1 MAAPPAKPWKG
12 DEIRRTFLRFFE
24 ERGHQVVASSSL
36 IPANDPTL
44 LFTNAGMNQFKE
56 TFLGRETRSYRRA
69 CSSQKC
75 LRVSGKHNDLEQVGR
90 TPRHHTFFEM
100 LGNFSFGDYFKAEAI
115 PMAWEL
121 VTRTYGL
128 DPSRLWITV
137 FREDDEAF
145 RTWTAGVGLE
155 PERVL
160 RMDEADNFW
169 SMGETGPCGP
179 CSEIHIDRGE
189 KHGCGRPGCA
199 VGCGCD
205 RFMELWN
212 LVFMEFDRGKDGTL
226 RPLAARGVDTGMGLE
241 RIASVL
247 QGVESNYDTD
257 LLREI
262 LEEGSRLTGVS
273 PGSSPAGDVS
283 LRVIA
288 DHARAVTFVIA
299 DGVIPANDG
308 RGYVLRRI
316 LRRAIRHGRMLGK
329 TEPFLHLL
337 TRKVVDRNADAYPA
351 LAESRDLV
359 AQVCLREEERFASTL
374 SVALNL
380 FDELAE
386 KLRGKGEKQVPGGE
400 AFRLYD
406 TFGLPLDLMVDE
418 AESLGLTLDHAG
430 FEREM
435 EQQRSRARKSW
446 KGAGAAE
453 RGDSGEFAGLAPT
466 RFLGYEQV
474 SADGC
479 RILALRAGGKRTGVL
494 LEGQSG
500 EVLLDASPFYAEAG
514 GQVGDMGW
522 LTGPQGRAEV
532 LDCKLAAPGIRLHQ
546 VRVQAGALSEG
557 DLVAAQVDADRRAET
572 ARHHTATH
580 LLHAALREVVGT
592 HVKQAGSLVAPDHLR
607 FDFSHYAPVSPALA
621 GQVED
626 LVNEVI
632 LSDLPVTADEM
643 PLDDALAAGAM
654 ALFGEKYGERVRVVR
669 VGRFST
675 ELCGGTHTRSTGE
688 LGLFRITGERGIS
701 SGVRRVEA
709 LSGESSLRRV
719 REDAAILAQLQQL
732 FNVDRAAV
740 PEGVERLLQQNRAL
754 AREVEKLKLRLA
766 TAGEGESAAR
776 VHEVGDVKV
785 LPLYVEGMDKKG
797 LRELADRQRG
807 QMGRGVVALGTNP
820 EPDRG
825 MLLVAVS
832 RDLAGRL
839 DARSIVGELAREF
852 DGRGGGRI
860 DLAEAGGRSTP
871 EGIRRALERTP
882 DVVLR
887 QMEAAK

>member
-1 MAAPPAKPWKG
+1 MARYQGPWKG
-12 DEIRRTFLRFFE
+12 EEIRKTFLRFFE

-56 TFLGRETRSYRRA
+56 IFLGRESRSYRRA

-100 LGNFSFGDYFKAEAI
+100 LGNFSFGDYFKSEAI

-121 VTRTYGL
+121 MTRVYGL
-128 DPSRLWITV
+128 DPANLWITV
-137 FREDDEAF
+137 FREDDDAF
-145 RTWTAGVGLE
+145 RIWVREAGL
-155 PERVL
+155 PESRVL

-179 CSEIHIDRGE
+179 CSEIHFDRGSG
-189 KHGCGRPGCA
+189 HGCGKPGCG
-199 VGCGCD
+199 VGCSCD

-212 LVFMEFDRGKDGTL
+212 LVFMEFDRQKDGTL
-226 RPLAARGVDTGMGLE
+226 RPLAAPGVDTGMGLE

-262 LEEGSRLTGVS
+262 LEEGARLTDVT
-273 PGSSPAGDVS
+273 PGASAASDVS

-288 DHARAVTFVIA
+288 DHVRAVAFLIA

-316 LRRAIRHGRMLGK
+316 LRRAIRHGRMLG
-329 TEPFLHLL
+329 TREPFLHSL
-337 TRKVVDRNADAYPA
+337 TRKVADLNAAAYPA
-351 LAESRDLV
+351 LAESRDFV
-359 AQVCLREEERFASTL
+359 SQVCLREEERFAATL

-380 FDELAE
+380 FDELVA
-386 KLRGKGEKQVPGGE
+386 KLKAKGETQVPGSE

-418 AESLGLTLDHAG
+418 AESLGLTLDNAG

-435 EQQRSRARKSW
+435 EQQRIRARKSW
-446 KGAGAAE
+446 KGASAAAGG
-453 RGDSGEFAGLAPT
+453 GDAGLAGTAPT
-466 RFLGYEQV
+466 HFVGYGRL

-479 RILALRAGGKRTGVL
+479 RVLALLSGGRKVEVL
-494 LEGQSG
+494 REKESG
-500 EVLLDASPFYAEAG
+500 EVLLDSTPFYAEAG
-514 GQVGDMGW
+514 GQVGDVGH
-522 LTGPQGRAEV
+522 LTGAEGRAEV
-532 LDCKLAAPGIRLHQ
+532 LDCKLAAPGVRIHA
-546 VRVQAGALSEG
+546 VRVLSGAIKTG
-557 DLVAAQVDADRRAET
+557 DLVTAQVDALRRAET

-580 LLHAALREVVGT
+580 LLHASLREVLGT

-607 FDFSHYAPVSPALA
+607 FDFSHYAAVAPPLVA
-621 GQVED
+621 QVED
-626 LVNEVI
+626 LVNEII
-632 LSDLPVTADEM
+632 LSDLPVTSEEM
-643 PLDDALAAGAM
+643 PLDDALAAGAV
-654 ALFGEKYGERVRVVR
+654 ALFGEKYSDSVRVIR
-669 VGRFST
+669 IGGFST
-675 ELCGGTHTRSTGE
+675 ELCGGTHTGSTGE
-688 LGLFRITGERGIS
+688 LGLFKVTGERGIS
-701 SGVRRVEA
+701 SGVRRMEA
-709 LSGESSLRRV
+709 LSGESSLRRF
-719 REDAAILAQLQQL
+719 REDTAILAQLQQV
-732 FNVDRAAV
+732 FNVDRAAI
-740 PEGVERLLQQNRAL
+740 PEGVEKLIQQNRTL
-754 AREVEKLKLRLA
+754 GREVEKLRLELA
-766 TAGEGESAAR
+766 TAGGGRAESR
-776 VHEVGDVKV
+776 IHEVGDIKV

-832 RDLAGRL
+832 RELTPTL
-839 DARSIVGELAREF
+839 DARAIVGELAREF

-871 EGIRRALERTP
+871 EGVRRALERAP
-882 DVVLR
+882 EVVQR
-887 QMEAAK
+887 QMEARK